1 MDAARVAQQSTC
13 LNGGDFVRRLQLSN
27 NAIHK
32 YARTMAVCQRVFFFF
47 RLCGKVIQHV
57 SNPRRENAW
66 THLHLSPPCFLH
78 LDNSKTFILAKCR
91 KTNFPRIKYI
101 LQQAGNWIKLW
112 EVPSQHHFTAVYSNR
127 LLRWIQSKTG
137 TNLLVQSPRSSQAP
151 EAKRV
156 CQAPNTANIVY
167 SGTKKYFSTNKMH
180 CQSVSPSFF

>member
-1 MDAARVAQQSTC
+1 MQRGLHNRALAWMVGILCVGFSCQTTLSTNMHV
-13 LNGGDFVRRLQLSN
+13 LWQYVKGV
-27 NAIHK
+27 
-32 YARTMAVCQRVFFFF
+32 FFF